1 MNLKDHANDML
12 YFITFIGY
20 DFGSADL
27 IINAVILG
35 LLASIGSF

>member
-1 MNLKDHANDML
+1 MNLKDHANNML
-12 YFITFIGY
+12 YFITFTGY
-20 DFGSADL
+20 DFASADL

>member
-1 MNLKDHANDML
+1 MNLKDHANNML